1 MRGMPDTTLD
11 RLAATIRARRSQ
23 DAAKSYTRQLLDA
36 GPERCARKLGE
47 EAIET
52 VIAAIG
58 QDDAALTAEAADLI
72 YHLMVLLESRS
83 IALEE
88 VLQVLDQRTGVSGI
102 EEKARR
108 GG

>member
-1 MRGMPDTTLD
+1 MPDTTLD
-11 RLAATIRARRSQ
+11 RLAATIRARRTQ
-23 DAAKSYTRQLLDA
+23 DAAQSYTRQLLDA

-83 IALEE
+83 IALDE
-88 VLQVLDQRTGVSGI
+88 VLRVLDQRTGVSGLD
-102 EEKARR
+102 EKAQRR
-108 GG
+108 G